1 MKKISMALI
10 ALLLCITLAALA
22 PAQVVAATKDSA
34 NQKYISEVRKYY
46 NDIIVR
52 TAKTEALAKSKIT
65 AEGHYILDQN
75 LSAGAREVWE
85 TGGQYTYLGYTVT
98 TDPKQAIRDIRV
110 ATFTP
115 GGQIQFGEL
124 TYGCAGTLGFPA
136 TSKEE
141 NADYPQNLDGLFFT
155 RQEKAG
161 TPIEVGK
168 LHIVGKFSDAK
179 EGWEP
184 VTTFSG
190 LPYNFSTT
198 RYNSQ
203 GGGAAKP
210 GRWRVYPFEYTGYC
224 TAKDHTWNETDRYI
238 YYEPEKTYTSGT
250 KYLSGLFFA
259 FGTDSESTAALGRE
273 VEADFTELTDKL
285 KTFPHITVRDDI
297 NLAKSY
303 YYEGFWNDSNQKYLY
318 LCYTWSYNPY
328 RAIYGIAAFEGT
340 IYSPNLPYTIQKAVS
355 YQSTPSG
362 SPDKTMSYAS
372 ASVVVQRS
380 VQHHWVV
387 RGISPENA
395 YMTTTGLIGQNTQV
409 QKGYTDD
416 PIGYF
421 PNSQLRKKAFIPTG
435 LYVSGYAANRNPLTL
450 DDVVL
455 TSKAYQASDNNGTL
469 SVNVSEETTLGG
481 SKAKGVFAS
490 VQDLQNPAE
499 TEPFNLAY
507 PTWTNDGGTKY
518 EAGTPLYLYFKNTV
532 VRKKYISRIFV
543 GESSRKDAK
552 SDNSDVLE
560 QADKQVD
567 LNAIVAA
574 TAAGSDE
581 VIPIN
586 VAADPDKEWYNRLN
600 SNNTMELE
608 PLKDQPAAYI
618 SVARTDKEEDA
629 VRGIMLYKASPDK
642 AVPNQMNV
650 DGAAYYCASNTSP
663 IRMSNGNS
671 YYLYYSYNIGVSS
684 GGPVT
689 FIYASGE
696 PFESGQTT
704 ALVTDKSD
712 SSGQRAM
719 LYGDTSMKTFIH
731 AKYDKSEH
739 IYFNKIYAASGSDE
753 NAAKLKLLE
762 QGCTQYCDINLN
774 REAGGSAVY
783 FGYRTY
789 MLNEKAIRLKNSAEE
804 KEAERASQ
812 LSQAVYDIVCTV
824 GEPFK
829 PEGFISQKYQIYY
842 APVITVDMKDK
853 TKTSGVNLNEGTTG
867 PEIYMYYSSPYA
879 AKEYNQRVKS
889 DPKAILSSMPDVHF
903 YSTLTK
909 FAFTCYD
916 RVPYNEKMEA
926 STSDSENILRWE
938 YVMQANS
945 KSHIDLNEGAILF
958 NSDYRASDNRVSM
971 FAQREDGSVKP
982 SAEITGGYV
991 DDTEDLG
998 YMKIVK

>member
-1 MKKISMALI
+1 
-10 ALLLCITLAALA
+10 
-22 PAQVVAATKDSA
+22 
-34 NQKYISEVRKYY
+34 
-46 NDIIVR
+46 
-52 TAKTEALAKSKIT
+52 
-65 AEGHYILDQN
+65 
-75 LSAGAREVWE
+75 
-85 TGGQYTYLGYTVT
+85 
-98 TDPKQAIRDIRV
+98 
-110 ATFTP
+110 
-115 GGQIQFGEL
+115 
-124 TYGCAGTLGFPA
+124 
-136 TSKEE
+136 
-141 NADYPQNLDGLFFT
+141 
-155 RQEKAG
+155 
-161 TPIEVGK
+161 
-168 LHIVGKFSDAK
+168 
-179 EGWEP
+179 
-184 VTTFSG
+184 
-190 LPYNFSTT
+190 
-198 RYNSQ
+198 
-203 GGGAAKP
+203 
-210 GRWRVYPFEYTGYC
+210 
-224 TAKDHTWNETDRYI
+224 
-238 YYEPEKTYTSGT
+238 
-250 KYLSGLFFA
+250 
-259 FGTDSESTAALGRE
+259 
-273 VEADFTELTDKL
+273 
-285 KTFPHITVRDDI
+285 
-297 NLAKSY
+297 
-303 YYEGFWNDSNQKYLY
+303 
-318 LCYTWSYNPY
+318 
-328 RAIYGIAAFEGT
+328 
-340 IYSPNLPYTIQKAVS
+340 
-355 YQSTPSG
+355 
-362 SPDKTMSYAS
+362 MSYAS

-387 RGISPENA
+387 RGIYPENA

-608 PLKDQPAAYI
+608 PLKDQPPAYI

-853 TKTSGVNLNEGTTG
+853 TKTGGVNLNEGTTG
-867 PEIYMYYSSPYA
+867 PEIYMYYSYLYCSPRGIYCDVCSVLPYSRYIA
-879 AKEYNQRVKS
+879 DVE
-889 DPKAILSSMPDVHF
+889 DPRSCADSLRGTELLF
-903 YSTLTK
+903 QL
-909 FAFTCYD
+909 
-916 RVPYNEKMEA
+916 E
-926 STSDSENILRWE
+926 TSDFSRCGFRSR
-938 YVMQANS
+938 Q
-945 KSHIDLNEGAILF
+945 
-958 NSDYRASDNRVSM
+958 VS
-971 FAQREDGSVKP
+971 SPV
-982 SAEITGGYV
+982 
-991 DDTEDLG
+991 
-998 YMKIVK
+998 